1 MIIKAVAFSDRGMSL
16 GQRLNTV
23 FGDIFT
29 LERCP
34 HGGLAAWAASAWD
47 DSDALVFIGSCGIAV
62 RAIAPHVRKKTT
74 DPAVIVIDE
83 LGMHAVSLLSG
94 HLGGANELTLKLAE
108 AVGAEPVITTA
119 TDINGLFAADDWA
132 RSQGM
137 AVADPGMIKHVSSKL
152 LSGGTVRVKSEFAV
166 KGQIPLHLEYS
177 DDDHDILISCRT
189 DGRQGVLRLVPRAV
203 TLGVGCHRNI
213 ELEALEKAFSE
224 ILEKSGVFPQ
234 AVFQAAT
241 IDLKKDEPALLE
253 FCEKHD
259 LPLRIFTADELMSV
273 PGEFSG
279 SEFVKKITGVDN
291 VCERAAV
298 LASGGHLI
306 NKKEAGNG
314 VTMALAVREPDLC
327 WP

>member
-1 MIIKAVAFSDRGMSL
+1 M
-16 GQRLNTV
+16 
-23 FGDIFT
+23 
-29 LERCP
+29 
-34 HGGLAAWAASAWD
+34 
-47 DSDALVFIGSCGIAV
+47 
-62 RAIAPHVRKKTT
+62 
-74 DPAVIVIDE
+74 
-83 LGMHAVSLLSG
+83 
-94 HLGGANELTLKLAE
+94 
-108 AVGAEPVITTA
+108 
-119 TDINGLFAADDWA
+119 
-132 RSQGM
+132 
-137 AVADPGMIKHVSSKL
+137 
-152 LSGGTVRVKSEFAV
+152 RVKSEFAV
-166 KGQIPLHLEYS
+166 KGQIPLHIEYS

-189 DGRQGVLRLVPRAV
+189 DGRQGVLKLVPRAV

-306 NKKEAGNG
+306 NKKETASRWLLPSANRIFAG
-314 VTMALAVREPDLC
+314 LDSLLLRIREKIGKAYASSRLC
-327 WP
+327 GSINENQR